1 MMFQKWSGKS
11 QCLDFPKTA
20 LGLHSQVR
28 AFCPFPMGSKA
39 AFLSGT
45 PSHFLLDVS
54 VYYPLNGKLPTAAF
68 LLGWKEKFRIFKV
81 SGQQREV

>member
-1 MMFQKWSGKS
+1 MFQKWSGKS

-68 LLGWKEKFRIFKV
+68 LLGSFFKGIRAFYV
-81 SGQQREV
+81 LIHPFS